1 MYKEREGSAY
11 IIIGIM
17 PIHTD
22 LALGEGD
29 LSLLT
34 WILDRATAPASS
46 FAFLPRA
53 FPACKYAGN
62 LSMKMD

>member
-1 MYKEREGSAY
+1 M
-11 IIIGIM
+11 IGM

-29 LSLLT
+29 LSLIT
-34 WILDRATAPASS
+34 WSLDRATAPTSS

-53 FPACKYAGN
+53 FAVN
-62 LSMKMD
+62 MKASLQV